1 MPDELGPDELG
12 PDELGPDELGPD
24 ELGHD
29 GLRLDGPKAEPLPRR
44 PRPHAR
50 SRNAASRHVTS
61 LRRSRRR
68 LVGEEHATPVT
79 ADEASL
85 TPPPNLTED
94 DVDAARTTRARLR
107 ASLLH
112 PGRGQILAAIILFIV
127 GAAGVMQFRINATDE
142 TYASAR
148 REDLIQ
154 LLDGLSSESRRLEGE
169 IADLEQ
175 TRSDLQSGA
184 DTQRV
189 ARSEAERQLAELS
202 ILAGTAP
209 AEGRG
214 IRMRIADPNSA
225 VDARV
230 LLDAVEEMRD
240 AGAEVIEVNN
250 TIRVVASTWFGS
262 DARGLVIDGKLV
274 SRPITLEVIGEP
286 HDLEEAA
293 RFRGGIVSEITGP
306 KIGGQVQL
314 EQVDRV
320 VIESLHASRE
330 NQYARPAAP
339 PPTPR

>member
-1 MPDELGPDELG
+1 MPDEA
-12 PDELGPDELGPD
+12 
-24 ELGHD
+24 
-29 GLRLDGPKAEPLPRR
+29 RLDGQAPGPSLRHRR
-44 PRPHAR
+44 PRSR
-50 SRNAASRHVTS
+50 SRIAVSRRVS
-61 LRRSRRR
+61 ALRRSQRR
-68 LVGEEHATPVT
+68 LAGEEHRT
-79 ADEASL
+79 AANLDEAQPASR
-85 TPPPNLTED
+85 PANRTEEAA
-94 DVDAARTTRARLR
+94 DAARSARARLR

-127 GAAGVMQFRINATDE
+127 GVAGAMQIQINAADD

-154 LLDGLSSESRRLEGE
+154 LLDGLSTESRRLEGE
-169 IADLEQ
+169 IAQLEQ
-175 TRSDLQSGA
+175 TRSNLQSGA

-189 ARSEAERQLAELS
+189 AREEAEKHLTELS

-209 AEGRG
+209 AEGHG
-214 IRMRIADPNSA
+214 IRMRIADPKA
-225 VDARV
+225 GVDAAV

-262 DARGLVIDGKLV
+262 DPRGLVIDGKPV

-286 HDLEEAA
+286 HSLEEAA

-306 KIGGQVQL
+306 KIGGQVQIDQ
-314 EQVDRV
+314 EERV

-330 NQYARPAAP
+330 NQYARPAP
-339 PPTPR
+339 PPSTPR

>member
-12 PDELGPDELGPD
+12 LGELGPDEV
-24 ELGHD
+24 
-29 GLRLDGPKAEPLPRR
+29 RLDGQKADPSPRR

-68 LVGEEHATPVT
+68 LVGEEHPT
-79 ADEASL
+79 ADTADKASSTPAPSDL
-85 TPPPNLTED
+85 TQD
-94 DVDAARTTRARLR
+94 DGDAARSTRARLR
-107 ASLLH
+107 ASLLR
-112 PGRGQILAAIILFIV
+112 PGRGQTLAAIILFIV
-127 GAAGVMQFRINATDE
+127 GTAGVMQFRINATDE

-154 LLDGLSSESRRLEGE
+154 LLDGLSAESRRLEGE
-169 IADLEQ
+169 ITHLEQ
-175 TRSDLQSGA
+175 TRSDLRSGA

-189 ARSEAERQLAELS
+189 ARAEAERQLAELS
-202 ILAGTAP
+202 ILAGTAA

-262 DARGLVIDGKLV
+262 DARGLVIDGKPV

-330 NQYARPAAP
+330 NQYARPAPP

>member
-1 MPDELGPDELG
+1 MPEDLGPDEVR
-12 PDELGPDELGPD
+12 
-24 ELGHD
+24 
-29 GLRLDGPKAEPLPRR
+29 LRDQRGGSSLRR
-44 PRPHAR
+44 QRRHAR
-50 SRNAASRHVTS
+50 SPHAASRHVTS
-61 LRRSRRR
+61 LRRSQQRRI
-68 LVGEEHATPVT
+68 GEDHSTTVPADDVSPTP
-79 ADEASL
+79 AA
-85 TPPPNLTED
+85 PNSSHD
-94 DVDAARTTRARLR
+94 DVDATRSTRARLR

-154 LLDGLSSESRRLEGE
+154 LLDGLSTESRRLEGE
-169 IADLEQ
+169 IAQLEE
-175 TRSDLQSGA
+175 TRSDLRSGA

-189 ARSEAERQLAELS
+189 ARTEAERQLAELS

-225 VDARV
+225 VDSRV

-262 DARGLVIDGKLV
+262 DARGLVIDDKPV

>member
-1 MPDELGPDELG
+1 MPDELGPDEV
-12 PDELGPDELGPD
+12 
-24 ELGHD
+24 
-29 GLRLDGPKAEPLPRR
+29 RLDGEKPEPSQRR

-50 SRNAASRHVTS
+50 SRNAAARHVTS
-61 LRRSRRR
+61 LRRSQRR
-68 LVGEEHATPVT
+68 LIGEEHPTAAT
-79 ADEASL
+79 ADEAPP
-85 TPPPNLTED
+85 TPAPSNLAED
-94 DVDAARTTRARLR
+94 DVGPARSTRARLR

-127 GAAGVMQFRINATDE
+127 GAAGVMQFRINTTDD

-154 LLDGLSSESRRLEGE
+154 LLDGLSAESRRLEGE
-169 IADLEQ
+169 IAQLDE
-175 TRSDLQSGA
+175 TRSDLRSGA

-189 ARSEAERQLAELS
+189 ARAEAERHLAELS

-262 DARGLVIDGKLV
+262 DARGLVIDGKPV
-274 SRPITLEVIGEP
+274 SRPITLEIIGEP

-293 RFRGGIVSEITGP
+293 RFRGGIISEITGP

>member
-1 MPDELGPDELG
+1 MPKELGPNESGPDELRS
-12 PDELGPDELGPD
+12 EE
-24 ELGHD
+24 
-29 GLRLDGPKAEPLPRR
+29 LRLAAQKGEPSLRR
-44 PRPHAR
+44 PRRHGRSPH
-50 SRNAASRHVTS
+50 AASRHVTS
-61 LRRSRRR
+61 LRRSQRRR
-68 LVGEEHATPVT
+68 IAEEHPTT
-79 ADEASL
+79 L
-85 TPPPNLTED
+85 TPGEISPTPAATNPSD
-94 DVDAARTTRARLR
+94 DEVDATRGTRARLR
-107 ASLLH
+107 ASLLD

-154 LLDGLSSESRRLEGE
+154 LLDGLSTESRRLEGE
-169 IADLEQ
+169 IAQLEQ
-175 TRSDLQSGA
+175 TRSDLRSGA

-189 ARSEAERQLAELS
+189 ARTEAERQLAELS

-225 VDARV
+225 VDSRV
-230 LLDAVEEMRD
+230 LLDAIEEMRD

-262 DARGLVIDGKLV
+262 DARGLVIDGKPV

-320 VIESLHASRE
+320 VIESLHAPRE

>member
-1 MPDELGPDELG
+1 MS
-12 PDELGPDELGPD
+12 
-24 ELGHD
+24 
-29 GLRLDGPKAEPLPRR
+29 RR
-44 PRPHAR
+44 
-50 SRNAASRHVTS
+50 VGS
-61 LRRSRRR
+61 LRRSQRRIA
-68 LVGEEHATPVT
+68 GEEHPTAATS
-79 ADEASL
+79 DEA
-85 TPPPNLTED
+85 PPASRPANRTEQAA
-94 DVDAARTTRARLR
+94 DAARSARARLR

-127 GAAGVMQFRINATDE
+127 GVAGAMQIEINTADD

-154 LLDGLSSESRRLEGE
+154 LLDGLSTESRRLEGE
-169 IADLEQ
+169 IAQLER
-175 TRSDLQSGA
+175 TRSNLQSGA

-189 ARSEAERQLAELS
+189 AREEADKHLTELS

-209 AEGRG
+209 AEGHG
-214 IRMRIADPNSA
+214 IRMRIADPKAA
-225 VDARV
+225 VDAGV

-262 DARGLVIDGKLV
+262 DPRGLVIDGKPV

-286 HDLEEAA
+286 HSLEEAA

-306 KIGGQVQL
+306 KIGGQVQIDQ
-314 EQVDRV
+314 EDRV

-330 NQYARPAAP
+330 NQYARPAP
-339 PPTPR
+339 PPSTPR